1 MSTQVQMRRGTEAE
15 NDDFT
20 GAEGEI
26 TIDTTNDTIRVHDG
40 IKKGGYPVMKGKSP
54 ITPGTYPKITFD
66 KNGLVVG
73 GSQLGM
79 SDLPT
84 SELSK
89 TYILKQEKDA
99 SGTFAK
105 VVVNKDGV
113 VTEGKQLE
121 PSDIPELPVSKVA
134 DLQTALDGK
143 AEAFVVSSFTNASGS
158 INLKEGVNAVTMAAS
173 CTLYPPVVTDPS
185 ILRQCV
191 VQVQKNVDEYTITVN
206 ANKYFGGVKP
216 DLSSAGSYNIYLE
229 YDVPTGQ
236 WVYGAIKK
244 N

>member
-40 IKKGGYPVMKGKSP
+40 IKKGGYPVMKGRSP
-54 ITPGTYPKITFD
+54 ITPGTYPKISYD
-66 KNGLVVG
+66 KNGLVTG
-73 GSQLGM
+73 GAQLDM

-89 TYILKQEKDA
+89 AYIPRLEKDA
-99 SGTFAK
+99 SGTFTK
-105 VVVNKDGV
+105 VIVNKDGV

-121 PSDIPELPVSKVA
+121 PIDIPSLPITKVSG
-134 DLQTALDGK
+134 LQLALDGK
-143 AEAFVVSSFTNASGS
+143 APLLAVSSFTNASGS

-173 CTLYPPVVTDPS
+173 CTLYPPVITDTS

-191 VQVQKNVDEYTITVN
+191 VQIQKNIDEYTITVN

-216 DLSSAGSYNIYLE
+216 DLTSAGSYNIYLE

-236 WVYGAIKK
+236 WIYGAIKK
-244 N
+244 S